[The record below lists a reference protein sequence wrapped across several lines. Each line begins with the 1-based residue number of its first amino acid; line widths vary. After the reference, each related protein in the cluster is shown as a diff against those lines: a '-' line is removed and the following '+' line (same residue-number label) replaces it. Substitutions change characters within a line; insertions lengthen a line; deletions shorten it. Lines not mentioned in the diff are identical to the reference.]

1 MRALE
6 RRATTL
12 GIRVARSARQR
23 WQRMPPERRA
33 KLEGLAES
41 VMRPPV
47 ATTPPPAEVTEVEVR
62 DLRAELARE
71 LDRLADADIS
81 ASRGTPR
88 EV

>member
-12 GIRVARSARQR
+12 GTRVARSARQR
-23 WQRMPPERRA
+23 WQQMPAQRRA
-33 KLEGLAES
+33 KLEGLAAN
-41 VMRPPV
+41 VKRPEV
-47 ATTPPPAEVTEVEVR
+47 TTAPPSAEVTEVEVR